1 MAYHPLLTDFLSLIF
16 NKPLPIRK
24 KHLRAKKAPFMTK
37 YSMMLLWRHQDIKIS
52 RDQDISQTSWENYM
66 QETLEENQ
74 KNRTLKTLTWKKS
87 RIIET
92 FGNLI
97 FLFSQKGVKR
107 WKDYPYWSRKT
118 YFWIS
123 NDKKICTIFN
133 NFFSNVVSD
142 LKIPSCCDY
151 YSPKN
156 TISLKYHQ
164 ISLKRLKNTS
174 VFSILKKGNLI

>member
-1 MAYHPLLTDFLSLIF
+1 MKRSRY
-16 NKPLPIRK
+16 
-24 KHLRAKKAPFMTK
+24 
-37 YSMMLLWRHQDIKIS
+37 QDIKRS
-52 RDQDISQTSWENYM
+52 RYKSNKLGKLYARNPWGKP
-66 QETLEENQ
+66 

-97 FLFSQKGVKR
+97 LLFSQKGVKR

-123 NDKKICTIFN
+123 NDKKICAIFN

-151 YSPKN
+151 FPQKN
-156 TISLKYHQ
+156 TISLKYHWNVWKTPQ
-164 ISLKRLKNTS
+164 YSQYWKKETW
-174 VFSILKKGNLI
+174 FSIFIQKDYSRGDNESCPGIKH